1 MSQTFV
7 PAAGLDFLLPF
18 YDPLW
23 RLMGGETMR
32 AKFIRDASLAAG
44 QRILDIGCGTGSL
57 LVQIADTV
65 SGTRLS
71 GLDPDPKAL
80 ARSRNKA
87 ARAGADV
94 NWTEGF
100 ADQLPHAD
108 ASFDR
113 VISSFMFHHLGLDVK
128 RGMLRE
134 ARRVLVAGGELH
146 LVDFGGEAQRAGRPA
161 RSNLLRARGP
171 RRGPGR
177 RSQCAVRRSG
187 FRGRAR
193 RVAGKKPVR
202 ALHPRSGGGALRPPI
217 LLIPEADQG

>member
-1 MSQTFV
+1 MSKTFL
-7 PAAGLDFLLPF
+7 PGAGRDFLLPF

-32 AKFIRDASLAAG
+32 ATFIRDAGLAAG

-146 LVDFGGEAQRAGRPA
+146 LVDFGGKHSEQDGLLA
-161 RSNLLRARGP
+161 RIFHAHGDHAEDLGGGVSVLFEE
-171 RRGPGR
+171 
-177 RSQCAVRRSG
+177 SG
-187 FRGRAR
+187 FEDVRDMSQDKSLFGRYTHVRG
-193 RVAGKKPVR
+193 VA
-202 ALHPRSGGGALRPPI
+202 H
-217 LLIPEADQG
+217 